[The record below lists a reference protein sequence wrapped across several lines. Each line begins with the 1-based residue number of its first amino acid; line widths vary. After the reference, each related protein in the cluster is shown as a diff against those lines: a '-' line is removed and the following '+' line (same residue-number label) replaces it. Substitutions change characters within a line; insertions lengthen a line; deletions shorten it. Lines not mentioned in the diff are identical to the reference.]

1 MKAYVGD
8 DSTVEKHGKGLLE
21 NTQGFSNTFYNYIH
35 KTLQQ
40 YIYFNM
46 FVIIP
51 HKHFRNSNNTP

>member
-40 YIYFNM
+40 YIYF
-46 FVIIP
+46 
-51 HKHFRNSNNTP
+51 